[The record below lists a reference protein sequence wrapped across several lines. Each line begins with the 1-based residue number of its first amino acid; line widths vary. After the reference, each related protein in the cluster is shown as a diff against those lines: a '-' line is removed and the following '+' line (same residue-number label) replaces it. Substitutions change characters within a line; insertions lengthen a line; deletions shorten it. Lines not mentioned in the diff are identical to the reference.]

1 MNTQYIP
8 KEILNN
14 PNFDMDNKVVVKELN
29 ELFEEILFD
38 ISIKDTKDYKTLIKE
53 INGRIDSESKLKEQK
68 EIHKNKKQELENAK
82 KELRYLQSLK

>member
-68 EIHKNKKQELENAK
+68 EIHKNKKQELEIAK
-82 KELRYLQSLK
+82 EELRFLQSLK